1 MPRKTI
7 GLPSGDNIVGPLSV
21 SLAGPVLV
29 GGGLDP
35 NVGAMEGAGVEVEL
49 PPPQPASAAAPIK
62 VNSTERRRVDAS
74 VGVDGVETSLLLGLN
89 MITLSSVVEQCAEAN
104 KVYNGKK
111 VNDVSFA
118 SRNNYDEM

>member
-7 GLPSGDNIVGPLSV
+7 GLPSGDNMVGPLSV
-21 SLAGPVLV
+21 SLAGPVLA

-35 NVGAMEGAGVEVEL
+35 SVGAMEGAGGEL
-49 PPPQPASAAAPIK
+49 APPPQPANAAAPIK

-104 KVYNGKK
+104 KVYDGKK